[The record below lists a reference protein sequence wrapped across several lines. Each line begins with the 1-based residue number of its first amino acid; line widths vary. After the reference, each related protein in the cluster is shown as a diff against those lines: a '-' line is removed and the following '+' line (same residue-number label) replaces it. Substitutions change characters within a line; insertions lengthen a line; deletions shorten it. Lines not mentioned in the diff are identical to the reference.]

1 MKNKIIFFLFLFF
14 VYNINSQ
21 DQGLILDEAK
31 KRNITTTEDAI
42 IELNKN
48 GISLSQAREI
58 ARLQGIDLVTF
69 LNNNFE
75 SSSNES
81 SKLIASSEV
90 VDNIKI
96 VSENQD
102 SSTITNN
109 FIENGIES
117 NQTYFGYEIFNNNP
131 FASKNYLIGNI
142 DEGYLLSPGD
152 ELRITV
158 YGNNALTTE
167 SKIDLNGNIIFPD
180 LGVFQAAGNSL
191 KTLKQRLKIFLGKF
205 YNGLVSRPQQT
216 FLDVSLTQIRP
227 VKVNVLGDVKTP
239 GPHLVNGLASVLNA
253 LYAAGGVN
261 TNGSLRK
268 ILVYRNNKLL
278 KEIDLYNYIT
288 KGNIDGDVRLMSSDF
303 IFVPSRLSSVTLNGI
318 VKKPAIYE
326 LKKDETLENLI
337 VFSGGFS
344 SDASQE
350 NLNLSRTV
358 PFDDRLSEDV
368 FDRYLTTISF
378 EPNKSLVLNDGDI
391 ITVKPILDKVLNVV
405 TLTGNVNNTGT
416 FSTLAFPNLKSLIEN
431 GGKGVSANTFFD
443 KVDVISEDL
452 DGDKSFN
459 SYNLS
464 NILDGTTEVLLKQD
478 DIIKVYSLNEVMG
491 EKFVTVSG
499 FGIDDNTISWR
510 ENLSIFDL
518 IFESSSLY
526 EPEFKSKV
534 LSTRIDVD
542 EFNPKNGQYTTK
554 IFSLD
559 RVVELKNTFLK
570 PKDRVRLYSEDVM
583 GEINPSV
590 IVAGFSKNPK
600 RIDLN
605 ENMLVEDAII
615 KSDGFE
621 DYAITESVDIVRQK
635 IFSKDKIFSETLK
648 YDIDKDYLLGLKNKP
663 NNPFI
668 LKKNDVV
675 VIRKFKRDGII
686 STVELSGEVNLPG
699 TYSYPS
705 IDITLKDIINRSDGL
720 TEYAFLNSTKFTRN
734 GSLVSYKNKTNLL
747 NKRLQE
753 GDQIEI
759 GSILDDVKIL
769 GDGVLNSTSS
779 TWVKNKKAKYYI
791 RNSGGLNGR
800 IKSKVVLRANG
811 STKKIK
817 SFLGNP
823 LIYPGDTI
831 FVTKKPEK
839 NKSDNTFSNEF
850 IRIFGFLSS
859 ALTTILLVTKL

>member
-431 GGKGVSANTFFD
+431 GG
-443 KVDVISEDL
+443 IS
-452 DGDKSFN
+452 
-459 SYNLS
+459 
-464 NILDGTTEVLLKQD
+464 
-478 DIIKVYSLNEVMG
+478 
-491 EKFVTVSG
+491 
-499 FGIDDNTISWR
+499 
-510 ENLSIFDL
+510 
-518 IFESSSLY
+518 
-526 EPEFKSKV
+526 
-534 LSTRIDVD
+534 
-542 EFNPKNGQYTTK
+542 
-554 IFSLD
+554 
-559 RVVELKNTFLK
+559 
-570 PKDRVRLYSEDVM
+570 
-583 GEINPSV
+583 
-590 IVAGFSKNPK
+590 
-600 RIDLN
+600 
-605 ENMLVEDAII
+605 
-615 KSDGFE
+615 
-621 DYAITESVDIVRQK
+621 
-635 IFSKDKIFSETLK
+635 
-648 YDIDKDYLLGLKNKP
+648 
-663 NNPFI
+663 
-668 LKKNDVV
+668 
-675 VIRKFKRDGII
+675 
-686 STVELSGEVNLPG
+686 
-699 TYSYPS
+699 
-705 IDITLKDIINRSDGL
+705 
-720 TEYAFLNSTKFTRN
+720 
-734 GSLVSYKNKTNLL
+734 
-747 NKRLQE
+747 
-753 GDQIEI
+753 
-759 GSILDDVKIL
+759 
-769 GDGVLNSTSS
+769 
-779 TWVKNKKAKYYI
+779 
-791 RNSGGLNGR
+791 
-800 IKSKVVLRANG
+800 
-811 STKKIK
+811 
-817 SFLGNP
+817 
-823 LIYPGDTI
+823 
-831 FVTKKPEK
+831 
-839 NKSDNTFSNEF
+839 
-850 IRIFGFLSS
+850 
-859 ALTTILLVTKL
+859 